1 MVHTF
6 ITLFNKAVAHPFS
19 TCKPLWLKEMFLWHI
34 VSHAVFHH
42 FEKET
47 KGPIITRS
55 KTRSLITGFEASL
68 RLSDAVS
75 FIPAMVASVS
85 LDKDS

>member
-1 MVHTF
+1 MTHQ
-6 ITLFNKAVAHPFS
+6 
-19 TCKPLWLKEMFLWHI
+19 

-42 FEKET
+42 FKNET

-55 KTRSLITGFEASL
+55 KTRSLITGFEANL

-75 FIPAMVASVS
+75 VLPWLLVY
-85 LDKDS
+85 L

>member
-1 MVHTF
+1 MTH
-6 ITLFNKAVAHPFS
+6 
-19 TCKPLWLKEMFLWHI
+19 C

-42 FEKET
+42 FEET

-68 RLSDAVS
+68 RLSDAVT
-75 FIPAMVASVS
+75 FNPAIVSVS
-85 LDKDS
+85 LEKDS